1 LVIEKFGA
9 DALRFYLLTSP
20 VVTGED
26 VNFSEKNVQEVNRKV
41 SLILYNV
48 WTFYRMYEKGKLSVI
63 SDQLSVSHILDRWVI
78 ARLNETQAEVT
89 KQMDVY
95 NTVKAGRAI
104 ADFVNELSTWY
115 VRRNRDRIKGG
126 DEAAKQALNTLG
138 YVLVEV
144 CKLLA
149 PFMPFLAEYIFKDV
163 TGKESVHLE
172 NWTLPSAVDEI
183 IIAHMQVARQLVE
196 AGLSLRK
203 ELNLKVRQPLA
214 QVEYHL
220 KNNLVL
226 PEELDQVIAEELN
239 VKLASGR
246 SDFAAKNGFAL
257 KETQEFKLALDTVLT
272 PELKVEGM
280 ARELERQVQDL
291 RKKSGLKMGD
301 LVDLYYNTPDEEV
314 EKILL
319 NFLDRKKTFINQ
331 VNKSFEVEVDFETQ
345 NQLEGKAV
353 WLGMIKV

>member
-1 LVIEKFGA
+1 
-9 DALRFYLLTSP
+9 
-20 VVTGED
+20 
-26 VNFSEKNVQEVNRKV
+26 
-41 SLILYNV
+41 
-48 WTFYRMYEKGKLSVI
+48 
-63 SDQLSVSHILDRWVI
+63 
-78 ARLNETQAEVT
+78 
-89 KQMDVY
+89 
-95 NTVKAGRAI
+95 
-104 ADFVNELSTWY
+104 
-115 VRRNRDRIKGG
+115 
-126 DEAAKQALNTLG
+126 
-138 YVLVEV
+138 
-144 CKLLA
+144 
-149 PFMPFLAEYIFKDV
+149 
-163 TGKESVHLE
+163 
-172 NWTLPSAVDEI
+172 
-183 IIAHMQVARQLVE
+183 MQVARQLVE